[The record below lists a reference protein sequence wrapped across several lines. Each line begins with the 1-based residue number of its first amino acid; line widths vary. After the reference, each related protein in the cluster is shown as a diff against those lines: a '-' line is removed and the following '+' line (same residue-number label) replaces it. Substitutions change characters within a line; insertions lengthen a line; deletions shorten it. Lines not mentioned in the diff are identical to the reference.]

1 MAASST
7 SIGSPQ
13 WTRSWR
19 RHPSRAQSPIAR
31 RRGLDEYNCRMHVA
45 SRQRVLWTFA
55 NAASKRDLIM
65 EISMAGSVSCRDS
78 IEEYQI
84 ELETK
89 ASRELF
95 VQIFGHDVD

>member
-1 MAASST
+1 
-7 SIGSPQ
+7 
-13 WTRSWR
+13 
-19 RHPSRAQSPIAR
+19 
-31 RRGLDEYNCRMHVA
+31 
-45 SRQRVLWTFA
+45 
-55 NAASKRDLIM
+55 M